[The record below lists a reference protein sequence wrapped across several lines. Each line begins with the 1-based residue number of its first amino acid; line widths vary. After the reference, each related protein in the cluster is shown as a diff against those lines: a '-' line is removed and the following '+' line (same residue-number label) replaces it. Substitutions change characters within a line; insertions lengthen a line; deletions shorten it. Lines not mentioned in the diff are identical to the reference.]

1 MAQAKIAPRFRYP
14 IDADTAA
21 RMLAAAYR
29 VEVEA
34 RHRTFTM
41 DAGTRDKIAHAAR
54 WLTDATLPPSLLL
67 YGSMPGTG
75 KTTLALAIK
84 GMAVALHES
93 LLEGIG
99 AAEQSLRMRA
109 EKHFENYVVPWPE
122 GLQKISC
129 YADFQR
135 RQEWR
140 ESHPEDAEILDQKD
154 AEKQAAITEWKARHE
169 AEIEKVRRQAAALKA
184 ITPTYH
190 TARDLVT
197 MATAADA
204 AQRRTYDY
212 ATNCSCLI
220 IDDLGTEP
228 VEVNNYGTRVTPL
241 LDLLY
246 TRYDA
251 MKPTIITTNFG
262 KNQIVE
268 TYGARLFDRLCEMS
282 CRINYGGNQSYRV
295 L

>member
-1 MAQAKIAPRFRYP
+1 MLDIQTIIKNSVNARADSMAQAKIAPRFRYP

-41 DAGTRDKIAHAAR
+41 DAGTQDKIAHAAR

-75 KTTLALAIK
+75 KTTLALAIRRASLELK
-84 GMAVALHES
+84 TAYGTSGLNDARRLCAKAGEMLPRDFEKVLDRRKAAVL
-93 LLEGIG
+93 
-99 AAEQSLRMRA
+99 
-109 EKHFENYVVPWPE
+109 WPE
-122 GLQKISC
+122 
-129 YADFQR
+129 
-135 RQEWR
+135 
-140 ESHPEDAEILDQKD
+140 
-154 AEKQAAITEWKARHE
+154 
-169 AEIEKVRRQAAALKA
+169 
-184 ITPTYH
+184 YH

-268 TYGARLFDRLCEMS
+268 TYGTRLFDRLCEMS